1 MNALRIN
8 RMMFSEMFWQIVR
21 NNRPR
26 PPELA
31 TDMDTLSDLVES
43 ADYKTGTINLEDAF
57 CLFDLVSYFNPKG
70 LAEVGTFIGRSTIAM
85 SYAAEVNTVIHTCDA
100 SNDIKLPTFGKAK
113 IRQYPRKTS
122 TQMFEELITQ
132 KFKPDLFYIDGR
144 LKSDDVAL
152 MAKLNKNAVI
162 LLDDFEG
169 VEKGVSNAQLLLL
182 SSEFSGH
189 MLIYPRTPHGKT
201 AVMLPISMLQ
211 LTTQ

>member
-100 SNDIKLPTFGKAK
+100 SNDVKLPTFGKAK

-152 MAKLNKNAVI
+152 MAKLNRNAVI

>member
-1 MNALRIN
+1 MNPLRVN

-70 LAEVGTFIGRSTIAM
+70 IAEVGTFIGRSTIAM
-85 SYAAEVNTVIHTCDA
+85 SYAAEVNTTIHTCDA
-100 SNDIKLPTFGKAK
+100 SNDIELPALGRAK
-113 IRQYPRKTS
+113 IIQYQRS
-122 TQMFEELITQ
+122 ASRSMFRRMLAVGY
-132 KFKPDLFYIDGR
+132 KADLFYIDGR
-144 LKSDDVAL
+144 LEPDE
-152 MAKLNKNAVI
+152 AKMIASIHPQAVI

-169 VEKGVSNAQLLLL
+169 VEKGVANAQLLL
-182 SSEFSGH
+182 SSGEFNGH
-189 MLIYPRTPHGKT
+189 MLIYPQAPRGKT
-201 AVMLPISMLQ
+201 AVMLPVSILQ
-211 LTTQ
+211 FVVQ